1 VFTAALQPVLQ
12 TVAEE
17 FLRIVHCK
25 GLFCSFWNVSTLS
38 SNMFSGISPRV
49 KMNLAQFPAHDLGN
63 GLQFF
68 EGRLPSQLTW
78 STEQFADAW
87 SLHPDEKPT
96 IFCTVAR

>member
-17 FLRIVHCK
+17 FLRIVQCK
-25 GLFCSFWNVSTLS
+25 GLFCSFWDVSTLS